1 MTLDT
6 INQYYVKA
14 VEFVVRRCMGAKSVE
29 ATSGR
34 LLDDLAAGED
44 IAAHAQGE
52 MRAAL
57 HDYFRSL
64 PKPVRIDLTSTVVLL
79 DRSADWVKDNKERL
93 GYDKSLPSD
102 KRYGYEEVCEAARHA
117 PAKPGMRCVFLVN
130 GQQVV
135 GTLYRVNAF
144 QSHLDALKG
153 GARLEEMTVLE
164 ALAREWRDQDEKE
177 IWGRAYIRVVEDL
190 LIRRDERR

>member
-14 VEFVVRRCMGAKSVE
+14 VEFVVRKCMVSKSIE
-29 ATSGR
+29 ATSSR
-34 LLDDLAAGED
+34 LFDGLAAGEE

-57 HDYFRSL
+57 HDYFRAL
-64 PKPVRIDLTSTVVLL
+64 PKPVRIDLTSTVVIL
-79 DRSADWVKDNKERL
+79 DRSADWVKDNKEKL

-102 KRYGYEEVCEAARHA
+102 KRYGYEEVCEAARHSA
-117 PAKPGMRCVFLVN
+117 VKPGMRCVFLVN

-135 GTLYRVNAF
+135 GTLYQVNAF

-153 GARLEEMTVLE
+153 GARLEELSLIE
-164 ALAREWRDQDEKE
+164 ALSREWHDQSDKE
-177 IWGRAYIRVVEDL
+177 VWGRAYIRAVEDL
-190 LIRRDERR
+190 LTERDEWR